1 MLPYAIKCYICVS
14 DDDST
19 ITIMDVHVP
28 VVKRAKPSEYVY
40 TPEELIGF
48 NDLLS
53 RLNISIDE
61 VNAIKAQIE
70 EAEQKANAA
79 TQKAEG
85 VITSLEGMTATATG
99 LDEGTSPTVLM
110 ETKEDGTK
118 NLAFG
123 IPSGKS
129 GRDGVSPTI
138 VVTEITGG
146 HRVTITDVNGE
157 TSFIVLNGTT
167 SSGGSGT
174 GADGFSPIVEV
185 TEISGGHRVT
195 ITDVDG
201 SKSFDVLDGENG
213 QTPRISAVAVTG
225 DPGTEA
231 RVEQSGT
238 DDAPVFT
245 FTIPRGD
252 TPPLSDAAPSSLG
265 EANAGVSNNASRE
278 DHIHPL
284 PVIDFVVDENG
295 NGSITIKGASV

>member
-28 VVKRAKPSEYVY
+28 VVKRAKPAEYVY

-61 VNAIKAQIE
+61 VNAIKAQIG

-85 VITSLEGMTATATG
+85 VIASLEGMTATATG
-99 LDEGTSPTVLM
+99 LDEGASPTVLM

-123 IPSGKS
+123 IPSGRS

-146 HRVTITDVNGE
+146 HRVTITDV
-157 TSFIVLNGTT
+157 
-167 SSGGSGT
+167 
-174 GADGFSPIVEV
+174 
-185 TEISGGHRVT
+185 
-195 ITDVDG
+195 DG
-201 SKSFDVLDGENG
+201 SKTFDVLDGENG
-213 QTPRISAVAVTG
+213 QIPRISAVAVTG

-252 TPPLSDAAPSSLG
+252 TPPLSDTVPSSLG